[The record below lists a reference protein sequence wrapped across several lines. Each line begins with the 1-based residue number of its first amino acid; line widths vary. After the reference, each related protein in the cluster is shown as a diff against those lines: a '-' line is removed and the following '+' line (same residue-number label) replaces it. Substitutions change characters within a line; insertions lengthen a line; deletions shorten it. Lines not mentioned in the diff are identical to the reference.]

1 MWIVGCHFCKYRKI
15 FGTFKHA
22 CIGRNNHHWNTGHG
36 NAIDDYNIYIRALEF
51 IRVTCTFIKLEKREN
66 IKWS

>member
-1 MWIVGCHFCKYRKI
+1 MLVS
-15 FGTFKHA
+15 FKHA